1 MNVDGILQGGV
12 RAAVAEP
19 PVPAWPSKTRIALYS
34 HDTMGIGHMRRN
46 LLIAQALAA
55 PPCVAATLLIA
66 GAREANAFGLPA
78 GADFLSLP
86 ALHKQADGQYRARHL
101 ELSLHELIELRA
113 RSIAAALEAFAP
125 DVFIVDKVP
134 RGAVNELDPAL
145 ESIRKQGRTQCVLG
159 LRDVLDDPATV
170 RREWDEG
177 GFDGVLRVYYD
188 AVWVYGD
195 PAVYDPAR
203 EYDFPPDVAD
213 KVRFTGYLD
222 QRERTRLADVDGGRE
237 ILARMAECPERL
249 VLCMVGGGQDG
260 GPLAEV
266 FAETEFP
273 PDTTGVIL
281 TGPFLP
287 AEVQQRL
294 SRRVAANPR
303 LRFLGFVTDTDLLL
317 ERADRV
323 IAMGGYNTVC
333 EVLSYDKPAL
343 VVPRVHPRREQLIRA
358 ERLQSLGLLDVLHPD
373 RLSPAAL
380 GEWLARP
387 VRPRR
392 AARECINLDGLAKL
406 PRLLA
411 EVLQGARGRACRT
424 RPEGRVCHASR

>member
-1 MNVDGILQGGV
+1 
-12 RAAVAEP
+12 
-19 PVPAWPSKTRIALYS
+19 VPKPHIALYS

-55 PPCVAATLLIA
+55 APRGAASLLIA
-66 GAREANAFGLPA
+66 GAREANAFSLPA

-86 ALHKQADGQYRARHL
+86 ALQKQGNGLYQSRHL
-101 ELSLHELIELRA
+101 GLPLEDLIALRA

-145 ESIRKQGRTQCVLG
+145 ESLRKNGRTLCVLG
-159 LRDVLDDPATV
+159 LRDVLDDPTTV
-170 RREWDEG
+170 RREWNEG
-177 GFDGVLRVYYD
+177 GFDGILRVYYD
-188 AVWVYGD
+188 AIWVYGD
-195 PAVYDPAR
+195 PAVYDVAR
-203 EYDFPPDVAD
+203 AYDFPPDVAD
-213 KVRFTGYLD
+213 KVRYTGYLD

-237 ILARMAECPERL
+237 ILAYLGELPDRL
-249 VLCMVGGGQDG
+249 VLCMVGGGEDG
-260 GPLAEV
+260 APLAEA

-273 PDTTGVIL
+273 PETTGVIL

-287 AEVQQRL
+287 AQVQRRL
-294 SRRVAANPR
+294 SRRAAANPR

-317 ERADRV
+317 ERAERV

-333 EVLSYDKPAL
+333 EVLSYNKPAL
-343 VVPRVHPRREQLIRA
+343 VVPRIHPRREQLIRA
-358 ERLQSLGLLDVLHPD
+358 QRLQDLGLLDVLHPD

-387 VRPRR
+387 VGPRPV
-392 AARECINLDGLAKL
+392 ARQCINLDGLASL

-411 EVLQGARGRACRT
+411 EVLQGARGRACRPRT
-424 RPEGRVCHASR
+424 EGRIGNGSR